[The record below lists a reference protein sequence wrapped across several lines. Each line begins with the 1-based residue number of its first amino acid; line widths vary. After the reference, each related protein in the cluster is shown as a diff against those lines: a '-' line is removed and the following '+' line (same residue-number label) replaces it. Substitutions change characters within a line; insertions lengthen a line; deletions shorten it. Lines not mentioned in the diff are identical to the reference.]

1 MQQDMNFPKLFLHTT
16 TIIDYQWVTRA
27 FCRNCDKIGIS
38 VTKTVTKLSPR
49 IAATVTRT
57 SISLVERKKWLCRS
71 LRKCVAIRWF
81 FHSRKHAYFILKHSK
96 FTRFFLPSRASIS
109 PSISSS
115 EDRCLVWLV
124 YLIHEPDRTSNWS
137 FFFNQNTSLHSIVR
151 FRKELTL
158 SRGSFKT
165 MKDWCGNPV
174 SRGYFYFHRTGIIR
188 DEGPLILP
196 AFGYKT
202 RQLPPLSGP
211 SRWMIPSAF
220 SLARCFSMA
229 LGVTPMISA
238 SFRAE

>member
-1 MQQDMNFPKLFLHTT
+1 VWQNL
-16 TIIDYQWVTRA
+16 VTEGD
-27 FCRNCDKIGIS
+27 F
-38 VTKTVTKLSPR
+38 VTNSVTKLSPR

-57 SISLVERKKWLCRS
+57 SIYLVERKKWLCRS
-71 LRKCVAIRWF
+71 LGKCVAIRWF

-96 FTRFFLPSRASIS
+96 FTHFILPSKACIS

-165 MKDWCGNPV
+165 MKDWYGNLV
-174 SRGYFYFHRTGIIR
+174 LWGYFLFFTFGAEQTRIR
-188 DEGPLILP
+188 
-196 AFGYKT
+196 
-202 RQLPPLSGP
+202 
-211 SRWMIPSAF
+211 AF
-220 SLARCFSMA
+220 SLLFLLKVRVNRRWCVSLKLAQH
-229 LGVTPMISA
+229 PISIGSGTVNKLRQRSKSIHA
-238 SFRAE
+238 GHGFEFLNEGGMYAIHAFQSKSDLIQSSSG